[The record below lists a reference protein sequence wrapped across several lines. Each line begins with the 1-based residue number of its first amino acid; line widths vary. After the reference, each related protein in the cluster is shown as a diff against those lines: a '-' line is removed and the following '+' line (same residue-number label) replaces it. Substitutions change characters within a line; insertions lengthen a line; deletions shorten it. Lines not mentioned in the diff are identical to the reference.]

1 MPTLRKTRFSP
12 SLSRAAVMRL
22 LAATLLALAAGGPVA
37 GQGVAQG
44 AAGLLTIVV
53 PFPAGGV
60 TDLAARALA
69 DKLGPALGRTVVI
82 ENRPGGGSRIGT
94 ESVARAAPDG
104 STLLFTNTSYAILP
118 VIDPSV
124 RARADRSLA
133 PVGLLASYGLTI
145 VVANGVPA
153 QTLPEFIA
161 HARRNPGKLS
171 YGSSGPGSGAH
182 FAGEFFKALT
192 GTYLVHIPYRSTSA
206 ALNDVAGGALDLT
219 FDATARPYVDAGKV
233 RALAVTA
240 GQRDPRMPG
249 VPTAAEAGLKD
260 FVLSSWVGL
269 LAPAGSPPAAIERL
283 NAALNK
289 VLADPGLRSRLQ
301 DLGLKPE
308 GGSSE
313 RMQDEMRR
321 DDALYRRIASEAKL
335 RFE

>member
-1 MPTLRKTRFSP
+1 MPTLHKTRLSP
-12 SLSRAAVMRL
+12 PLSRAVVMRL
-22 LAATLLALAAGGPVA
+22 LGATLLALAVGGSGPA
-37 GQGVAQG
+37 SAQ
-44 AAGLLTIVV
+44 AAPGGFLSIVV

-94 ESVARAAPDG
+94 DAVMKAAADG

-118 VIDPSV
+118 VIDPAV
-124 RARADRSLA
+124 RFRADSSLA

-153 QTLPEFIA
+153 HTLPELIA
-161 HARRNPGKLS
+161 QARRNPGKLS

-219 FDATARPYVDAGKV
+219 FDATAKAYVDAGKV

-240 GQRDPRMPG
+240 SQRDPRMPG

-260 FVLSSWVGL
+260 FVLASWVGL
-269 LAPAGSPPAAIERL
+269 LAPAGSPPAAIERV

-289 VLADPGLRSRLQ
+289 VLADPGLRTRLQ

-308 GGSSE
+308 GGSSD